1 MATISKHIATSIRP
15 KPSILLIGKL
25 HHSKSEWS
33 KLQTK
38 YKTYQFTGNRQQF
51 LQNCQSGTWDGV
63 AALYRTNSTL
73 ETGPFDK
80 ELIQS
85 LPPTLR
91 FICLNGAGYD
101 GMDVRACTERGIRI
115 SNTPKVVADA
125 TADVAMFLL
134 LGALRQAMIPLVS
147 IRNGQWKGDTPLG
160 RDPGGK
166 VLGILGMGAIGQ
178 AIAHRARAF
187 GLKIIYHNRSKLS
200 RDKEGRGISFL
211 VFSSTLDSVRNRR
224 RRIYIISL
232 NLPATV
238 KTRHIISKAEFK
250 KMKDDVVIIN
260 TARGSLLDEAALVE
274 ALQAG
279 KVASAGLDV
288 FENEPIVHPGL
299 LHDNRVMILPHIGT
313 TTRETKREMEL
324 LTLRNIENALDDGK
338 LLTPIIEQ
346 QEGPVQRHIKR

>member
-33 KLQTK
+33 ALQTK

-51 LQNCQSGTWDGV
+51 LQNCQSGTWDEV

-80 ELIQS
+80 ELIHS

-187 GLKIIYHNRSKLS
+187 GLRIIYHNRSKLPG
-200 RDKEGRGISFL
+200 DKEGTGDAGYVTFDELLRHS
-211 VFSSTLDSVRNRR
+211 D
-224 RRIYIISL
+224 IISL
-232 NLPATV
+232 NLPATE

-346 QEGPVQRHIKR
+346 QEGQFRDT

>member
-25 HHSKSEWS
+25 HHSNSEWS

-101 GMDVRACTERGIRI
+101 GMDVKACTERGIQI

-187 GLKIIYHNRSKLS
+187 GLKIIYHNRSKLPG
-200 RDKEGRGISFL
+200 DKEGDAEYVTFDELLRHS
-211 VFSSTLDSVRNRR
+211 D
-224 RRIYIISL
+224 IISL
-232 NLPATV
+232 NLPATE
-238 KTRHIISKAEFK
+238 KTRHIISKAEFE

-324 LTLRNIENALDDGK
+324 LTLRNIENVLDDGK

-346 QEGPVQRHIKR
+346 QEGQFRDT

>member
-1 MATISKHIATSIRP
+1 MATITKHIATSIRP

-101 GMDVRACTERGIRI
+101 GMDVKACTERGIRI

-187 GLKIIYHNRSKLS
+187 GLKIIYHNRSKLPG
-200 RDKEGRGISFL
+200 DKEGTGDAEYVTFDELLRHS
-211 VFSSTLDSVRNRR
+211 D
-224 RRIYIISL
+224 IISL
-232 NLPATV
+232 NLPATE
-238 KTRHIISKAEFK
+238 KTRHIISKAEFE

-346 QEGPVQRHIKR
+346 QEGQFRDT

>member
-1 MATISKHIATSIRP
+1 MTTITKHIATSIRP

-33 KLQTK
+33 ALQTK
-38 YKTYQFTGNRQQF
+38 YKTNQFTGNRHQF
-51 LQNCQSGTWDGV
+51 LQNCQSGIWDGV

-80 ELIQS
+80 ELIHS
-85 LPPTLR
+85 LPLTLK

-101 GMDVRACTERGIRI
+101 GMDIETCTERGIRV

-125 TADVAMFLL
+125 TADVAMFLM

-166 VLGILGMGAIGQ
+166 YSAVHWTQSETGDAEYVTFDELLR
-178 AIAHRARAF
+178 H
-187 GLKIIYHNRSKLS
+187 S
-200 RDKEGRGISFL
+200 D
-211 VFSSTLDSVRNRR
+211 
-224 RRIYIISL
+224 IISL
-232 NLPATV
+232 NLPATK
-238 KTRHIISKAEFK
+238 KTCYIISKAEFE

-274 ALQAG
+274 ALQAD

-288 FENEPIVHPGL
+288 FENEPIIHPGL

-346 QEGPVQRHIKR
+346 QEGQF

>member
-1 MATISKHIATSIRP
+1 MTTITKHIATSIRP

-33 KLQTK
+33 ALQTK
-38 YKTYQFTGNRQQF
+38 YKTNQFTGNRHQF
-51 LQNCQSGTWDGV
+51 LQNCQSGIWDGV

-80 ELIQS
+80 ELIHS
-85 LPPTLR
+85 LPLTLK

-101 GMDVRACTERGIRI
+101 GMDIETCTERGIRV

-125 TADVAMFLL
+125 TADVAMFLM

-187 GLKIIYHNRSKLS
+187 GLKIIYHNRSKLA
-200 RDKEGRGISFL
+200 RDKEGDAEYVTFDELLRHS
-211 VFSSTLDSVRNRR
+211 D
-224 RRIYIISL
+224 IISL
-232 NLPATV
+232 NLPATK
-238 KTRHIISKAEFK
+238 KTCYIISKAEFE

-274 ALQAG
+274 ALQAD

-288 FENEPIVHPGL
+288 FENEPIIHPGL

-346 QEGPVQRHIKR
+346 QEGQF

>member
-25 HHSKSEWS
+25 HHSN
-33 KLQTK
+33 T
-38 YKTYQFTGNRQQF
+38 
-51 LQNCQSGTWDGV
+51 
-63 AALYRTNSTL
+63 LYRTNSTL

-91 FICLNGAGYD
+91 FICLNGAGYN
-101 GMDVRACTERGIRI
+101 GMDVKACTERGIQI

-187 GLKIIYHNRSKLS
+187 GLKIIYHNRSKLPG
-200 RDKEGRGISFL
+200 DKEGTGDAEYVTFDELLRHS
-211 VFSSTLDSVRNRR
+211 D
-224 RRIYIISL
+224 IISL
-232 NLPATV
+232 NLPATE
-238 KTRHIISKAEFK
+238 KTRHIISKAEFE

-324 LTLRNIENALDDGK
+324 LTLRNIENVLDDGK

-346 QEGPVQRHIKR
+346 QEGQFRDTKRDRSSMLRLGGYLFN

>member
-15 KPSILLIGKL
+15 TPSILLIGKL

-33 KLQTK
+33 KLQTR

-101 GMDVRACTERGIRI
+101 GMD
-115 SNTPKVVADA
+115 VVADA

-200 RDKEGRGISFL
+200 RDKEGDAEYVTFDELLRHS
-211 VFSSTLDSVRNRR
+211 D
-224 RRIYIISL
+224 IISL

>member
-1 MATISKHIATSIRP
+1 MTTITKYIATSIRP

-25 HHSKSEWS
+25 QHCKSEWS

-51 LQNCQSGTWDGV
+51 LQNCQSRTWDGV

-101 GMDVRACTERGIRI
+101 GMDVKACTERDIRI

-187 GLKIIYHNRSKLS
+187 GLKIIYHNRSKLPG
-200 RDKEGRGISFL
+200 DKEGDAEYVTFDEFL
-211 VFSSTLDSVRNRR
+211 RHSD
-224 RRIYIISL
+224 IISL

-250 KMKDDVVIIN
+250 KMKDDVVIVN

-288 FENEPIVHPGL
+288 FENEPIIHPGL

-346 QEGPVQRHIKR
+346 EGQF

>member
-1 MATISKHIATSIRP
+1 MASITKHVATLIRS
-15 KPSILLIGKL
+15 KPSVLLIGKL
-25 HHSKSEWS
+25 HHCKSEWS
-33 KLQTK
+33 ELQTK
-38 YKTYQFTGNRQQF
+38 YKTYEFTGNRQQF

-80 ELIQS
+80 ELVHA
-85 LPPTLR
+85 LPSTLK

-101 GMDVRACTERGIRI
+101 GMDMKACTERGIQI

-125 TADVAMFLL
+125 TADVAMFLM

-147 IRNGQWKGDTPLG
+147 IRKGQWKGDTPLG
-160 RDPGGK
+160 CDPGGK

-187 GLKIIYHNRSKLS
+187 GLNIIYHNRSKLP
-200 RDKEGRGISFL
+200 RDKEG
-211 VFSSTLDSVRNRR
+211 DSKYVTFDELLR
-224 RRIYIISL
+224 YSDIISL
-232 NLPATV
+232 NLPATE
-238 KTRHIISKAEFK
+238 KTRHIISKAEFE

-274 ALQAG
+274 ALQTG

-288 FENEPIVHPGL
+288 FENEPVVHPGL

-313 TTRETKREMEL
+313 TTRETKCEMEL
-324 LTLRNIENALDDGK
+324 LTLRNIDNALNYDK
-338 LLTPIIEQ
+338 LLTPIPEQ
-346 QEGPVQRHIKR
+346 RQDQF